1 MNTYQVKLV
10 DGTIVTRKSDRSYT
24 HAVVSNLVFRGDDNG
39 VKVAFTS
46 SLELAEKNM
55 TSFQNKVSKNSWVGT
70 TSYIVKVEVA

>member
-24 HAVVSNLVFRGDDNG
+24 HAVVSNLVFSGRDNG
-39 VKVAFTS
+39 VKVAFAS

-55 TSFQNKVSKNSWVGT
+55 ASFQKKVSQNIWVGT
-70 TSYIVKVEVA
+70 TSYIAKVEVA

>member
-10 DGTIVTRKSDRSYT
+10 DGTIVTRKSDRNYT

-55 TSFQNKVSKNSWVGT
+55 TSFQNKVSKNSWAGT